1 LLKEETGWNNKQ
13 TRLALTQARKRNNE
27 WLKKR
32 AYGLLQLQF
41 TSPPL
46 YRFSLYAYLIPLT
59 YLFDNL
65 SGRESQ
71 PAVIIESITTYLDR
85 QHRLPLGIY
94 TTTYR

>member
-65 SGRESQ
+65 SGRG
-71 PAVIIESITTYLDR
+71 IIWWPPRTRDWEFGSVNF
-85 QHRLPLGIY
+85 G
-94 TTTYR
+94 